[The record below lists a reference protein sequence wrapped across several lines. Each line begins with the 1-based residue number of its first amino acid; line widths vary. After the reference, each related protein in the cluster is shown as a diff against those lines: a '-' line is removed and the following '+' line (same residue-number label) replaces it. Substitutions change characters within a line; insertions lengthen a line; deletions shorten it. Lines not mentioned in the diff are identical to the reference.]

1 VILPATLAG
10 WTLAQREEFE
20 ERAGI
25 VAADCHLPQRC
36 EEAERRAEAVV
47 RERWAKGGDANVPRP
62 CPTPSQPRGFRSTR

>member
-25 VAADCHLPQRC
+25 VAADLHLPQRC
-36 EEAERRAEAVV
+36 EEAERRAEEIV
-47 RERWAKGGDANVPRP
+47 RDRHARFGGDREFLRAIA
-62 CPTPSQPRGFRSTR
+62 TL